1 LRLFGAEDEILGRRR
16 EAWDAVTTAMWHAQL
31 KAAVCRALGQG
42 FFALGYGG
50 TVVLELYRARHGQ
63 ASVGD
68 LVLVITLAVQV
79 SVQVSGALGLLSLLQ
94 VAGRTTDRIAELRE
108 LAPLSAG
115 GASPSEALA
124 HGITLEN
131 VSFAYPGAD
140 RPVLSEVSLH
150 IPAGSVLALVGENG
164 AGKSTLVKLLCGL
177 YRPTS
182 GRILVDGQDLAD
194 VDPARWRS
202 RVATLFQD
210 FQHIELTLGE
220 SIGHGDIARV
230 GDTAA
235 VQAAADRAR
244 LRAIPGGLS
253 GYVGHAYADGTEL
266 SGGQWQAVGLARTLM
281 REHPRL
287 LILDEP
293 AAALDAAAEHD
304 LFERYASSAGQADVT
319 VLISHRF
326 STVGMA
332 DLIVV
337 LDHGRLAECGTH
349 DELMA
354 ARGLYAELFTLQARA
369 YG

>member
-1 LRLFGAEDEILGRRR
+1 
-16 EAWDAVTTAMWHAQL
+16 
-31 KAAVCRALGQG
+31 
-42 FFALGYGG
+42 
-50 TVVLELYRARHGQ
+50 
-63 ASVGD
+63 
-68 LVLVITLAVQV
+68 
-79 SVQVSGALGLLSLLQ
+79 
-94 VAGRTTDRIAELRE
+94 
-108 LAPLSAG
+108 
-115 GASPSEALA
+115 
-124 HGITLEN
+124 
-131 VSFAYPGAD
+131 
-140 RPVLSEVSLH
+140 
-150 IPAGSVLALVGENG
+150 
-164 AGKSTLVKLLCGL
+164 
-177 YRPTS
+177 
-182 GRILVDGQDLAD
+182 
-194 VDPARWRS
+194 
-202 RVATLFQD
+202 
-210 FQHIELTLGE
+210 
-220 SIGHGDIARV
+220 
-230 GDTAA
+230 
-235 VQAAADRAR
+235 
-244 LRAIPGGLS
+244 
-253 GYVGHAYADGTEL
+253 VGHAYSDGTEL